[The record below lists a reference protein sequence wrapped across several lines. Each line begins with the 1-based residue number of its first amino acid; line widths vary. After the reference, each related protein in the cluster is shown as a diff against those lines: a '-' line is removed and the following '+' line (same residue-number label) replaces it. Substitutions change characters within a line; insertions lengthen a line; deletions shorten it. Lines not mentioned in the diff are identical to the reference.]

1 MTNAERFIEAYDKW
15 ADAIFRFAYFRVYNR
30 ESAKELM
37 QEAFCRAWQYVVD
50 GKEIDNLR
58 ALLYQIA
65 RNLIIDQSR
74 KKQAVSLDQMKEKGF
89 EPSNIL
95 DNIEKSLDHE
105 MEWRATMAGLG
116 RLEPEYREAVEL
128 RYVAGLRPR
137 EIAKI
142 TGQNVNVVSVR
153 INRGVQKIK
162 QYLAEDKK

>member
-95 DNIEKSLDHE
+95 DNIEKRLDQD
-105 MEWRATMAGLG
+105 MEWRAAMAGLD

-142 TGQNVNVVSVR
+142 IGQNVNVVSVR

>member
-1 MTNAERFIEAYDKW
+1 MNNAERFIEAYDKY

-65 RNLIIDQSR
+65 RNLIIDQAR
-74 KKQAVSLDQMKEKGF
+74 KKQAVSLDRMKENGF

-95 DNIEKSLDHE
+95 DDIEKSLDQQT
-105 MEWRATMAGLG
+105 EWRAAMTGLD

-128 RYVAGLRPR
+128 RYVAGFKPR
-137 EIAKI
+137 EIAQI
-142 TGQNVNVVSVR
+142 IGQNVNVVSVR

-162 QYLAEDKK
+162 HYLIGEKK